1 MDDNTKEIISESIKD
16 FGKDVYNDGLQPVIK
31 EAGGAMGTLIGFFNN
46 VVLYP
51 LRKLNIKFQQKAKA
65 FEKEMEE
72 KYNKIPEN
80 NRVEPPINV
89 VGPALESLKYN
100 IDEEHIRNM
109 FKNILVNSMD
119 NRVSNLAHP
128 KFIKIIEQMN
138 NNDAVLF
145 SIIYNKSE
153 PHSYICSPRIV
164 FNEEHNMFT
173 NVPQYYS
180 NINTPLDLFAES
192 IALNNLAN
200 LGLIEMSFVEFAKD
214 KQVYKNIIDS
224 DKATALLKEFNELTE
239 FKDAKYKITKEGI
252 VRLTDIGRSFAK
264 VCL

>member
-16 FGKDVYNDGLQPVIK
+16 FGKDVYNEGLQPVIK
-31 EAGGAMGTLIGFFNN
+31 EAGGAIGTMIGFFNN

-72 KYNKIPEN
+72 KYNKIPED

-128 KFIKIIEQMN
+128 KFIKIIEQMS
-138 NNDAVLF
+138 NNDAMLF
-145 SIIYNKSE
+145 SIIYNKPE
-153 PHSYICSPRIV
+153 PHSFICSPKILCDNNQKV
-164 FNEEHNMFT
+164 FVET
-173 NVPQYYS
+173 PQYYS
-180 NINTPLDLFAES
+180 NLNSSLDLFAES

-200 LGLIEMSFVEFAKD
+200 LGLIELSFVEFAKD
-214 KQVYKNIIDS
+214 NQIYQNIVNASKAQELIDYVN
-224 DKATALLKEFNELTE
+224 KVTE
-239 FKDAKYKITKEGI
+239 FQDAHYEVEKEGLFR
-252 VRLTDIGRSFAK
+252 VTDIGKSFAK

>member
-1 MDDNTKEIISESIKD
+1 MDEITKEIMVEGVKEL
-16 FGKDVYNDGLQPVIK
+16 GKDIYNDGLQPAIK
-31 EAGGAMGTLIGFFNN
+31 ETGGAIGTMIGFFNN

-65 FEKEMEE
+65 FEREMEE

-100 IDEEHIRNM
+100 IDEEHIKNM

-119 NRVSNLAHP
+119 NRVSRFAHP

-138 NNDAVLF
+138 NADAVLF
-145 SIIYNKSE
+145 SVIYQKLGLYSF
-153 PHSYICSPRIV
+153 ICSPKIV
-164 FNEEHNMFT
+164 FNNSQNVFTETPQYFT
-173 NVPQYYS
+173 N
-180 NINTPLDLFAES
+180 INSQLDLFSES
-192 IALNNLAN
+192 IALNNLTN
-200 LGLIEMSFVEFAKD
+200 LGLVEMSFVEFASD
-214 KQVYKNIIDS
+214 KQVYENMINT
-224 DKATALLKEFNELTE
+224 DKAVNLLEEYNHLIPT
-239 FKDAKYKITKEGI
+239 KDAKYEITKKGI
-252 VRLTDIGRSFAK
+252 VRLTDVGRSFAK